1 MPNISSVE
9 YNRLKTAEK
18 ALQNHRDKE
27 ALSPF
32 VNAFIEGIGTVLALT
47 PYIDWPLLAKQA
59 FEFHSKFMPMGAHLY
74 KSKLPKEKL

>member
-27 ALSPF
+27 AMTPF
-32 VNAFIEGIGTVLALT
+32 VDSLIKGIGTILAST
-47 PYIDWPLLAKQA
+47 PYNDWPPMAKSV
-59 FEFHSKFMPMGAHLY
+59 FEHYAMLIPSGAHLY
-74 KSKLPKEKL
+74 KSKLPKED